1 MQLNFDDIIKANN
14 LPDPGSKIVVAMSGG
29 VDSSVTAA
37 LLKNA
42 GYEVIGVT
50 MKLHSSK
57 ISNKTKTCCSGLDI
71 ADARNVSKKLG
82 IKHYIINLEQRFKN
96 SVIKDFVNSY
106 KKGETPIP
114 CIRCNQTVKF
124 IDLINFA
131 ESLNCNYLATGH
143 YIKRV
148 EDKNGIHLF
157 CAEDD
162 KKDQSYFLFATTQEQ
177 LKVLRFPLGNF
188 KKSEIRQIARFYDL
202 GVEDKKDSQDICF
215 IPNGDYK
222 KFLLKN
228 DHIKIKKGL
237 IETSQGLVIGEH
249 NGIANYTIGQR
260 KGIGIGNVK
269 GLTENKPLY
278 VIDIDKKNNKIVVGH
293 KEKLAKYFIHIKE
306 VNFLSQ
312 NIPKN
317 SFEAFVKVR
326 SRKTLISAF
335 IKKFSDKCKT
345 ATVELKEPE
354 FGIAPGQACVFYNN
368 KKKMIGGGW
377 IYSGEKII

>member
-1 MQLNFDDIIKANN
+1 MQLNFDNIIKINN
-14 LPDPGSKIVVAMSGG
+14 LPEPGTKIVVAMSGG

-57 ISNKTKTCCSGLDI
+57 LSNKTKTCCSGLDI

-82 IKHYIINLEQRFKN
+82 IKHYIINLEERFKN

-124 IDLINFA
+124 TDLINFA
-131 ESLNCNYLATGH
+131 SSLNCKYLATGH

-162 KKDQSYFLFATTQEQ
+162 KKDQSYFLFATTQQQ
-177 LKVLRFPLGNF
+177 LRILRFPLGNF
-188 KKSEIRQIARFYDL
+188 KKSEIREIAKFYKL

-228 DHIKIKKGL
+228 DHIKIKKGY
-237 IETSQGLVIGEH
+237 IETTDGLVIGEH
-249 NGIANYTIGQR
+249 SGIVNYTIGQR
-260 KGIGIGNVK
+260 KGIGIGNIK

-293 KEKLAKYFIHIKE
+293 KEKLAKYFIHIKD

-317 SFEAFVKVR
+317 NFPKNKLGKLVKY
-326 SRKTLISAF
+326 LN
-335 IKKFSDKCKT
+335 IKKIMN
-345 ATVELKEPE
+345 
-354 FGIAPGQACVFYNN
+354 G
-368 KKKMIGGGW
+368 
-377 IYSGEKII
+377 KIIMNEILN

>member
-1 MQLNFDDIIKANN
+1 MKLNFDHIIKANN

-42 GYEVIGVT
+42 GFEVIGVT

-335 IKKFSDKCKT
+335 IKKFSDKSKT

>member
-1 MQLNFDDIIKANN
+1 MQLNFKNIIKTNN

>member
-1 MQLNFDDIIKANN
+1 MQLNFNNIIKTNN
-14 LPDPGSKIVVAMSGG
+14 LPNPGSKIVVAMSGG

-82 IKHYIINLEQRFKN
+82 IKHYIINLEERFKN
-96 SVIKDFVNSY
+96 FVIKDFVNSY

-131 ESLNCNYLATGH
+131 ESLNCKYLATGH

>member
-1 MQLNFDDIIKANN
+1 MQLNFDNIIKINN
-14 LPDPGSKIVVAMSGG
+14 LPVPGSKIVVAMSGG

-57 ISNKTKTCCSGLDI
+57 LSNKTKTCCSGLDI

-82 IKHYIINLEQRFKN
+82 IKHYIINLEERFKN

-131 ESLNCNYLATGH
+131 KSLNCKYLATGH

-162 KKDQSYFLFATTQEQ
+162 KKDQSYFLFATTQQQ
-177 LKVLRFPLGNF
+177 LKILRFPLGNF
-188 KKSEIRQIARFYDL
+188 KKSEIREIAKFYKL

-228 DHIKIKKGL
+228 DHIKIKKGY
-237 IETSQGLVIGEH
+237 IETTEGLVIGEH
-249 NGIANYTIGQR
+249 SGIANYTIGQR
-260 KGIGIGNVK
+260 KGIGIGNIK

-293 KEKLAKYFIHIKE
+293 KEKLAKYFIHIKD

-317 SFEAFVKVR
+317 NFEAYVKVR
-326 SRKTLISAF
+326 SRKTLISAC
-335 IKKFSDKCKT
+335 IKKISDKCKT
-345 ATVELKEPE
+345 ATVELSKPE

>member
-1 MQLNFDDIIKANN
+1 MQLNFDNIIKINN
-14 LPDPGSKIVVAMSGG
+14 LPVPGSKIVVAMSGG

-57 ISNKTKTCCSGLDI
+57 LSNKTKTCCSGLDI

-82 IKHYIINLEQRFKN
+82 IKHYIINLEERFKN

-124 IDLINFA
+124 TDLINFA
-131 ESLNCNYLATGH
+131 SSLNCKYLATGH

-162 KKDQSYFLFATTQEQ
+162 KKDQSYFLFATTQQQ
-177 LKVLRFPLGNF
+177 LKILRFPLGNF
-188 KKSEIRQIARFYDL
+188 KKSEIREIAKFYKL

-228 DHIKIKKGL
+228 DHIKIKKGY
-237 IETSQGLVIGEH
+237 IETTEGLVIGEH
-249 NGIANYTIGQR
+249 SGIANYTIGQR
-260 KGIGIGNVK
+260 KGIGIGNIK

-293 KEKLAKYFIHIKE
+293 KEKLAKYFIHIKD

-317 SFEAFVKVR
+317 NFEAYVKVR
-326 SRKTLISAF
+326 SRKTLISAC
-335 IKKFSDKCKT
+335 IKKISDKCKT
-345 ATVELKEPE
+345 ATVELSKPE

>member
-1 MQLNFDDIIKANN
+1 MQLNFNDIIKTNN
-14 LPDPGSKIVVAMSGG
+14 LPGPGSKIVVAMSGG

-42 GYEVIGVT
+42 GFEVIGVT

-82 IKHYIINLEQRFKN
+82 IKHYIINLEERFKN

-131 ESLNCNYLATGH
+131 ESLDCKYLATGH

-148 EDKNGIHLF
+148 EDQNGIHLF

-188 KKSEIRQIARFYDL
+188 KKSEIRQIARFYNL

-228 DHIKIKKGL
+228 DHFKIKKGL
-237 IETSQGLVIGEH
+237 IETAEGLVIGEH

-260 KGIGIGNVK
+260 KGIGVGNIK

-312 NIPKN
+312 KIPKN
-317 SFEAFVKVR
+317 SFEAYVKVR

>member
-1 MQLNFDDIIKANN
+1 MQLNFDNIIKINN
-14 LPDPGSKIVVAMSGG
+14 LPDPGLKIVVAMSGG

-71 ADARNVSKKLG
+71 ADARNVSRKLG
-82 IKHYIINLEQRFKN
+82 IKHYIINLEERFKN

-131 ESLNCNYLATGH
+131 ESLNCKYLATGH

-188 KKSEIRQIARFYDL
+188 KKSEIRQIARFYKL

-237 IETSQGLVIGEH
+237 IETSEGLVIGEH

-269 GLTENKPLY
+269 GLAENKPLY
-278 VIDIDKKNNKIVVGH
+278 VIDIDKKNNKIVVGY
-293 KEKLAKYFIHIKE
+293 KEKLAKYFIYIKE

-317 SFEAFVKVR
+317 SFEAYVKVR

-335 IKKFSDKCKT
+335 IKKFSDKFKT

>member
-1 MQLNFDDIIKANN
+1 MQLNFNNIIKTNN
-14 LPDPGSKIVVAMSGG
+14 LPNPGSKIVVAMSGG

-82 IKHYIINLEQRFKN
+82 IKHYIINLEERFKN
-96 SVIKDFVNSY
+96 SVINDFVNSY
-106 KKGETPIP
+106 KRGETPIP

-131 ESLNCNYLATGH
+131 ESLNCKHLATGH

>member
-1 MQLNFDDIIKANN
+1 MQLNFDNIIKINN
-14 LPDPGSKIVVAMSGG
+14 LPVPGSKIVVAMSGG

-57 ISNKTKTCCSGLDI
+57 LSNKTKTCCSGLDI

-82 IKHYIINLEQRFKN
+82 IKHYIINLEERFKN

-131 ESLNCNYLATGH
+131 KSLNCKHLATGH

-162 KKDQSYFLFATTQEQ
+162 KKDQSYFLFATTQQQ
-177 LKVLRFPLGNF
+177 LRILRFPLGNF
-188 KKSEIRQIARFYDL
+188 KKSEIREIAKFYKL

-228 DHIKIKKGL
+228 DHIKIKKGY
-237 IETSQGLVIGEH
+237 IETTEGLVIGEH
-249 NGIANYTIGQR
+249 SGIANYTIGQR
-260 KGIGIGNVK
+260 KGIGIGNIK

-293 KEKLAKYFIHIKE
+293 KEKLAKYFIHIKD

-317 SFEAFVKVR
+317 NFEAYVKVR
-326 SRKTLISAF
+326 SRKTLISAC
-335 IKKFSDKCKT
+335 IKKISDKCKT
-345 ATVELKEPE
+345 ATVELRKPE

>member
-1 MQLNFDDIIKANN
+1 MQLNFDNIIKINN
-14 LPDPGSKIVVAMSGG
+14 LPEPGTKIVVAMSGR

-57 ISNKTKTCCSGLDI
+57 LSNKTKTCCSGLDI

-82 IKHYIINLEQRFKN
+82 IKHYIINLEERFKN

-131 ESLNCNYLATGH
+131 KSLNCKYLATGH

-162 KKDQSYFLFATTQEQ
+162 KKDQSYFLFATTQQQ
-177 LKVLRFPLGNF
+177 LKILRFPLGNF
-188 KKSEIRQIARFYDL
+188 KKSEIREIAKFYKL

-228 DHIKIKKGL
+228 DLIKIKKGY
-237 IETSQGLVIGEH
+237 IETTEGLVIGEH
-249 NGIANYTIGQR
+249 SGIANYTIGQR
-260 KGIGIGNVK
+260 KGIGIGNIK

-293 KEKLAKYFIHIKE
+293 KEKLAKYFIHIKD

-317 SFEAFVKVR
+317 NFDAYVKVR
-326 SRKTLISAF
+326 SRKTLISAC
-335 IKKFSDKCKT
+335 IKKISDKCKT
-345 ATVELKEPE
+345 ATVELRKPE

>member
-1 MQLNFDDIIKANN
+1 MQLNFDDLIKTNN
-14 LPDPGSKIVVAMSGG
+14 LPELGSKIVVAMSGG

-82 IKHYIINLEQRFKN
+82 IKHYIINLEDRFKN

-131 ESLNCNYLATGH
+131 ESMKCKYLATGH

-157 CAEDD
+157 CADDD
-162 KKDQSYFLFATTQEQ
+162 KKDQSYFLFATTQQQ
-177 LKVLRFPLGNF
+177 LKILRFPLGNF
-188 KKSEIRQIARFYDL
+188 RKSEIREIAQFYKL
-202 GVEDKKDSQDICF
+202 GIEDKKDSQDICF

-228 DHIKIKKGL
+228 DHIKITKGL
-237 IETSQGLVIGEH
+237 IENTEGLVIGEH
-249 NGIANYTIGQR
+249 EGIANYTIGQR
-260 KGIGIGNVK
+260 KGIGIGNIK

-278 VIDIDKKNNKIVVGH
+278 VIDIDKKNNKIIVGY
-293 KEKLAKYFIHIKE
+293 KEKLAKYFIYIKE
-306 VNFLSQ
+306 INFLSQ
-312 NIPKN
+312 NVPKK
-317 SFEAFVKVR
+317 SFDAYVKVR
-326 SRKTLISAF
+326 SSKTLISAC
-335 IKKFSDKCKT
+335 IKTISDKYKT
-345 ATVELKEPE
+345 ARVELRSPE
-354 FGIAPGQACVFYNN
+354 FGVAPGQACVFYNN

>member
-1 MQLNFDDIIKANN
+1 MQLNFNNIIKTNN
-14 LPDPGSKIVVAMSGG
+14 LPNPGSKIVVAMSGG

-42 GYEVIGVT
+42 GFEVIGVT

>member
-1 MQLNFDDIIKANN
+1 MQLNFDNIIKINN
-14 LPDPGSKIVVAMSGG
+14 LPESGTKIVVAMSGG

-57 ISNKTKTCCSGLDI
+57 LSNKTKTCCSGLDI

-82 IKHYIINLEQRFKN
+82 IKHYIINLEERFKN

-124 IDLINFA
+124 TDLINFA
-131 ESLNCNYLATGH
+131 SSLNCKYLATGH

-162 KKDQSYFLFATTQEQ
+162 KKDQSYFLFATTQQQ
-177 LKVLRFPLGNF
+177 LKILRFPLGNF
-188 KKSEIRQIARFYDL
+188 KKSEIREIAKFYKL

-228 DHIKIKKGL
+228 DHIKITKGY
-237 IETSQGLVIGEH
+237 IETTEGLVIGEH
-249 NGIANYTIGQR
+249 SGIANYTIGQR
-260 KGIGIGNVK
+260 KGIGIGNIK

-293 KEKLAKYFIHIKE
+293 KEKLAKYFIHIKD

-317 SFEAFVKVR
+317 NFEAYVKVR
-326 SRKTLISAF
+326 SRKTLISAC
-335 IKKFSDKCKT
+335 IKKISDKCKT
-345 ATVELKEPE
+345 ATVELRKPE

>member
-1 MQLNFDDIIKANN
+1 MKLNFDNIIKINN
-14 LPDPGSKIVVAMSGG
+14 LPEPGTKIVVAMSGG

-57 ISNKTKTCCSGLDI
+57 LSNKTKTCCSGLDI

-82 IKHYIINLEQRFKN
+82 IKHYIINLEERFKN

-124 IDLINFA
+124 TDLINFA
-131 ESLNCNYLATGH
+131 KSLNCKYLATGH

-162 KKDQSYFLFATTQEQ
+162 KKDQSYFLFATTQQQ
-177 LKVLRFPLGNF
+177 LKILRFPLGNF
-188 KKSEIRQIARFYDL
+188 KKSEIREIAKFYEL

-228 DHIKIKKGL
+228 DHIKIKKGY
-237 IETSQGLVIGEH
+237 IETTEGLVIGEH
-249 NGIANYTIGQR
+249 SGIANYTIGQR
-260 KGIGIGNVK
+260 KGIGIGNIK

-293 KEKLAKYFIHIKE
+293 KEKLAKYFIHIKD

-317 SFEAFVKVR
+317 NFEAYVKVR
-326 SRKTLISAF
+326 SRKTLISAC
-335 IKKFSDKCKT
+335 IKKISDKCKT
-345 ATVELKEPE
+345 ATVELRKPE

>member
-1 MQLNFDDIIKANN
+1 MQLNFDNIIKINN
-14 LPDPGSKIVVAMSGG
+14 LPEPGSKIVVAMSGG

-50 MKLHSSK
+50 MKLHSST

-82 IKHYIINLEQRFKN
+82 IKHYIINLEERFKN

-131 ESLNCNYLATGH
+131 ESLKCKYLATGH

-162 KKDQSYFLFATTQEQ
+162 KKDQSYFLFATTQQQ
-177 LKVLRFPLGNF
+177 LKILRFPLGNF
-188 KKSEIRQIARFYDL
+188 KKSEIREIAKFYKL

-228 DHIKIKKGL
+228 DHIKIKKGF
-237 IETSQGLVIGEH
+237 IETTEGLVIGEH
-249 NGIANYTIGQR
+249 DGIANYTIGQR
-260 KGIGIGNVK
+260 KGIGIGNIK

-317 SFEAFVKVR
+317 NFEAYVKVR
-326 SRKTLISAF
+326 SRKNLISAC
-335 IKKFSDKCKT
+335 IKKISDKCKT
-345 ATVELKEPE
+345 ATVELRKPE

>member
-1 MQLNFDDIIKANN
+1 MQLSFDNIIKTNN
-14 LPDPGSKIVVAMSGG
+14 LPELGTKIVVAMSGG

-57 ISNKTKTCCSGLDI
+57 LSNKTKTCCSGLDI

-82 IKHYIINLEQRFKN
+82 IKHYIINLEERFKN

-124 IDLINFA
+124 TDLINFA
-131 ESLNCNYLATGH
+131 KSLNCKYLATGH

-162 KKDQSYFLFATTQEQ
+162 KKDQSYFLFATTQQQ
-177 LKVLRFPLGNF
+177 LKILRFPLGNF
-188 KKSEIRQIARFYDL
+188 KKSEIREIAKFYKL

-228 DHIKIKKGL
+228 DHIKIKKGY
-237 IETSQGLVIGEH
+237 IETTEGLVIGEH
-249 NGIANYTIGQR
+249 SGIANYTIGQR
-260 KGIGIGNVK
+260 KGIGIGNIK

-293 KEKLAKYFIHIKE
+293 KEKLAKYFIHIKD

-317 SFEAFVKVR
+317 NFEAYVKVR
-326 SRKTLISAF
+326 SRKTLISAC
-335 IKKFSDKCKT
+335 IKKISDKCKT
-345 ATVELKEPE
+345 ATVELRKPE

>member
-1 MQLNFDDIIKANN
+1 MQLNFNNIIKTNN
-14 LPDPGSKIVVAMSGG
+14 LPNPGSKIVVAMSGG

>member
-1 MQLNFDDIIKANN
+1 MQLNFDNIIKINN
-14 LPDPGSKIVVAMSGG
+14 LPESGTKIVVAMSGG

-57 ISNKTKTCCSGLDI
+57 LSNKTKTCCSGLDI

-82 IKHYIINLEQRFKN
+82 IKHYIINLEERFKN

-124 IDLINFA
+124 TDLINFA
-131 ESLNCNYLATGH
+131 KSLNCKYLATGH

-162 KKDQSYFLFATTQEQ
+162 KKDQSYFLFATTQQQ
-177 LKVLRFPLGNF
+177 LKILRFPLGNF
-188 KKSEIRQIARFYDL
+188 KKSEIREIAKFYKL

-228 DHIKIKKGL
+228 DHIKITKGY
-237 IETSQGLVIGEH
+237 IETTEGLVIGEH
-249 NGIANYTIGQR
+249 SGIANYTIGQR
-260 KGIGIGNVK
+260 KGIGIGNIK

-293 KEKLAKYFIHIKE
+293 KEKLAKYFIHIKD

-317 SFEAFVKVR
+317 NFEAYVKVR
-326 SRKTLISAF
+326 SRKTLISAC
-335 IKKFSDKCKT
+335 IKKISDKCKT
-345 ATVELKEPE
+345 ATVELRKPE

>member
-1 MQLNFDDIIKANN
+1 MQLNFDNIIKINN
-14 LPDPGSKIVVAMSGG
+14 LPEPGTKIVVAMSGG

-57 ISNKTKTCCSGLDI
+57 LSNKTKTCCSGLDI

-82 IKHYIINLEQRFKN
+82 IKHYIINLEARFKN

-131 ESLNCNYLATGH
+131 KSLNCKYLATGH

-162 KKDQSYFLFATTQEQ
+162 KKDQSYFLFATTQQQ
-177 LKVLRFPLGNF
+177 LKILRFPLGNF
-188 KKSEIRQIARFYDL
+188 KKSEIREIAKFYKL

-228 DHIKIKKGL
+228 DHIKIKKGY
-237 IETSQGLVIGEH
+237 IETTEGLVIGEH
-249 NGIANYTIGQR
+249 SGIANYTIGQR
-260 KGIGIGNVK
+260 KGIGIGNIK

-278 VIDIDKKNNKIVVGH
+278 VIDIDKKNNKIIVGP
-293 KEKLAKYFIHIKE
+293 KEKLAKYFIHIKD

-317 SFEAFVKVR
+317 NFEAYVKVR
-326 SRKTLISAF
+326 SRKTLILACV
-335 IKKFSDKCKT
+335 KKISDKCKT
-345 ATVELKEPE
+345 ATVELRKPE

>member
-14 LPDPGSKIVVAMSGG
+14 LPEPGSKIVVAMSGG
-29 VDSSVTAA
+29 VDSSVAAA

-42 GYEVIGVT
+42 GYDVIGVT

-82 IKHYIINLEQRFKN
+82 IKHYIINLEERFKN
-96 SVIKDFVNSY
+96 SVINDFVNSY

-124 IDLINFA
+124 TDLINFTK
-131 ESLNCNYLATGH
+131 SLKCEYLVTGH
-143 YIKRV
+143 YIKRI
-148 EDKNGIHLF
+148 EDDNEIHLF
-157 CAEDD
+157 CAEDN
-162 KKDQSYFLFATTQEQ
+162 KKDQSYFLFATTQQQ
-177 LKVLRFPLGNF
+177 LKILRFPLGNF
-188 KKSEIRQIARFYDL
+188 KKSEIREIAKFYKL

-237 IETSQGLVIGEH
+237 IQTTEGLVIGEH

-260 KGIGIGNVK
+260 KGIGIGNIK

-278 VIDIDKKNNKIVVGH
+278 VIDIEKKNNKIIVGH

-312 NIPKN
+312 NIPKS
-317 SFEAFVKVR
+317 SFEAYVKVR
-326 SRKTLISAF
+326 SRKTLISAC
-335 IKKFSDKCKT
+335 IKKISDKYKT
-345 ATVELKEPE
+345 ATVELRKPE

>member
-1 MQLNFDDIIKANN
+1 MELNFDNIIKINN
-14 LPDPGSKIVVAMSGG
+14 LPEPGSKIVVAMSGG

-82 IKHYIINLEQRFKN
+82 IKHYIINLEERFKN

-131 ESLNCNYLATGH
+131 ESLKCKYLATGH

-157 CAEDD
+157 CAKDD
-162 KKDQSYFLFATTQEQ
+162 KKDQSYFLFATTQQQ
-177 LKVLRFPLGNF
+177 LKILRFPLGNF
-188 KKSEIRQIARFYDL
+188 KKSEIREIAKFYKL

-228 DHIKIKKGL
+228 DHIKIKKGF
-237 IETSQGLVIGEH
+237 IETTEGSVIGEH
-249 NGIANYTIGQR
+249 DGIANYTIGQR
-260 KGIGIGNVK
+260 KGIGIGNIK

-278 VIDIDKKNNKIVVGH
+278 VIDIDKKSNKIVVGH

-317 SFEAFVKVR
+317 NFEAYVKVR
-326 SRKTLISAF
+326 SRKNLISAC
-335 IKKFSDKCKT
+335 IKKISDKCKT
-345 ATVELKEPE
+345 ATVELRKPE

>member
-1 MQLNFDDIIKANN
+1 MQLNFDNIIKINN
-14 LPDPGSKIVVAMSGG
+14 LPESGTTIVVAMSGG

-57 ISNKTKTCCSGLDI
+57 LSNKTKTCCSGLDI

-82 IKHYIINLEQRFKN
+82 IKHYIINLEERFKN

-124 IDLINFA
+124 TDLINFA
-131 ESLNCNYLATGH
+131 MSLNCKYLATGH

-162 KKDQSYFLFATTQEQ
+162 KKDQSYFLFATTQQQ
-177 LKVLRFPLGNF
+177 LKILRFPLGNF
-188 KKSEIRQIARFYDL
+188 KKSEIREIAKFYKL

-228 DHIKIKKGL
+228 DHIKIKKGY
-237 IETSQGLVIGEH
+237 IETTEGLVIGEH
-249 NGIANYTIGQR
+249 SGIANYTIGQR
-260 KGIGIGNVK
+260 KGIGIGNIK

-293 KEKLAKYFIHIKE
+293 KEKLAKYFIHIKD

-312 NIPKN
+312 NIPEN
-317 SFEAFVKVR
+317 NFEAYVKVR
-326 SRKTLISAF
+326 SRKTLISAC
-335 IKKFSDKCKT
+335 IKKISDKCKT
-345 ATVELKEPE
+345 ATVELRKPE

>member
-1 MQLNFDDIIKANN
+1 MQLNFDNIIKTNN
-14 LPDPGSKIVVAMSGG
+14 LPEPGSKIVVAMSGG

-57 ISNKTKTCCSGLDI
+57 VSNKTKTCCSGLDI

-82 IKHYIINLEQRFKN
+82 IKHYVINLEEQFKN
-96 SVIKDFVNSY
+96 SVIKDFVASY

-131 ESLNCNYLATGH
+131 ESLKCKYLATGH
-143 YIKRV
+143 YIKRI

-162 KKDQSYFLFATTQEQ
+162 KKDQSYFLFATTQQQ
-177 LKVLRFPLGNF
+177 LKILRFPLGNF
-188 KKSEIRQIARFYDL
+188 KKSEIREIAKFYKL

-222 KFLLKN
+222 NFLLKN
-228 DHIKIKKGL
+228 DHIKIKKGF
-237 IETSQGLVIGEH
+237 IETTEGLVIGQH
-249 NGIANYTIGQR
+249 DGIANYTIGQR
-260 KGIGIGNVK
+260 KGIGIGNIK

-278 VIDIDKKNNKIVVGH
+278 VTDIDKKNNKIVVGH
-293 KEKLAKYFIHIKE
+293 KEKLAKYFIHIKD

-312 NIPKN
+312 NFPKN
-317 SFEAFVKVR
+317 NFEAYVKVR
-326 SRKTLISAF
+326 SRKTLISGL

-345 ATVELKEPE
+345 ATVELRKPE

-368 KKKMIGGGW
+368 QKKMIGGGW

>member
-1 MQLNFDDIIKANN
+1 MQLNFENIIKINN
-14 LPDPGSKIVVAMSGG
+14 LPKPGSKIVVAMSGG

-57 ISNKTKTCCSGLDI
+57 ISNRTKTCCSGLDI

-82 IKHYIINLEQRFKN
+82 IKHYIINLEERFKN
-96 SVIKDFVNSY
+96 TVIKDFVNSY

-131 ESLNCNYLATGH
+131 ESLECKYLATGH

-162 KKDQSYFLFATTQEQ
+162 KKDQSYFLFATTQQQ
-177 LKVLRFPLGNF
+177 LKILRFPLGNF
-188 KKSEIRQIARFYDL
+188 KKSEIREIAKFYKL

-228 DHIKIKKGL
+228 DYIKIKKGF
-237 IETSQGLVIGEH
+237 IETTEGFVIGEH
-249 NGIANYTIGQR
+249 NGISNYTIGQR

-326 SRKTLISAF
+326 SRKTLISAC
-335 IKKFSDKCKT
+335 IKKISDKCKT
-345 ATVELKEPE
+345 ATVELRKPE

>member
-1 MQLNFDDIIKANN
+1 M
-14 LPDPGSKIVVAMSGG
+14 
-29 VDSSVTAA
+29 
-37 LLKNA
+37 
-42 GYEVIGVT
+42 
-50 MKLHSSK
+50 
-57 ISNKTKTCCSGLDI
+57 
-71 ADARNVSKKLG
+71 
-82 IKHYIINLEQRFKN
+82 
-96 SVIKDFVNSY
+96 
-106 KKGETPIP
+106 
-114 CIRCNQTVKF
+114 
-124 IDLINFA
+124 
-131 ESLNCNYLATGH
+131 NCKYLATGH

-162 KKDQSYFLFATTQEQ
+162 KKDQSYFLFATTQQQ
-177 LKVLRFPLGNF
+177 LKILRFPLGNF
-188 KKSEIRQIARFYDL
+188 KKSEIREIAKFYKL

-228 DHIKIKKGL
+228 DHIKIKKGY
-237 IETSQGLVIGEH
+237 IETTEGLVIGEH

-260 KGIGIGNVK
+260 KGIGIGNIK

-293 KEKLAKYFIHIKE
+293 KEKLAKYFIHIKD

-317 SFEAFVKVR
+317 NFEAYVKVR
-326 SRKTLISAF
+326 SRKTLISAC
-335 IKKFSDKCKT
+335 IKKISDKCKT
-345 ATVELKEPE
+345 ATVELRKPE

>member
-1 MQLNFDDIIKANN
+1 MQLNFKNIIKTNN

-335 IKKFSDKCKT
+335 IKKFSDKSKT

>member
-1 MQLNFDDIIKANN
+1 MQLNFDNIIKINN
-14 LPDPGSKIVVAMSGG
+14 LPVPGSKIVVAMSGG

-57 ISNKTKTCCSGLDI
+57 LSNKTKTCCSGLDI

-82 IKHYIINLEQRFKN
+82 IKHYIINLEERFKN

-124 IDLINFA
+124 TDLINFA
-131 ESLNCNYLATGH
+131 NSLNCKYLATGH

-162 KKDQSYFLFATTQEQ
+162 KKDQSYFLFATTQQQ
-177 LKVLRFPLGNF
+177 LKILRFPLGNF
-188 KKSEIRQIARFYDL
+188 KKSEIREIAKFYKL

-228 DHIKIKKGL
+228 DHIKIKKGY
-237 IETSQGLVIGEH
+237 IETTEGLVIGEH
-249 NGIANYTIGQR
+249 SGIANYTIGQR
-260 KGIGIGNVK
+260 KGIGIGNIK

-293 KEKLAKYFIHIKE
+293 KEKLAKYFIHIKD

-317 SFEAFVKVR
+317 NFEAYVKVR
-326 SRKTLISAF
+326 SRKTLISAC
-335 IKKFSDKCKT
+335 IKKISDKCKT
-345 ATVELKEPE
+345 ATVELRKPE

>member
-1 MQLNFDDIIKANN
+1 MQLSFDNIIKTNN
-14 LPDPGSKIVVAMSGG
+14 LPELGTKIVVAMSGG

-57 ISNKTKTCCSGLDI
+57 LSNKTKTCCSGLDI

-82 IKHYIINLEQRFKN
+82 IKHYIINLEERFKN

-124 IDLINFA
+124 TDLINFA
-131 ESLNCNYLATGH
+131 KSLNCKYLATGH

-162 KKDQSYFLFATTQEQ
+162 KKDQSYFLFATTQQQ
-177 LKVLRFPLGNF
+177 LKILRFPLGNF
-188 KKSEIRQIARFYDL
+188 KKSEIREIAKFYKL

-222 KFLLKN
+222 RFLLKN
-228 DHIKIKKGL
+228 DHIQIKKGY
-237 IETSQGLVIGEH
+237 IETTEGLVIGEH
-249 NGIANYTIGQR
+249 SGIANYTIGQR
-260 KGIGIGNVK
+260 KGIGIGNIK

-293 KEKLAKYFIHIKE
+293 KEKLAKYFIHIKD

-317 SFEAFVKVR
+317 NFDAYVKVR
-326 SRKTLISAF
+326 SRKTLISAC
-335 IKKFSDKCKT
+335 IKKISDKCKT
-345 ATVELKEPE
+345 ATVELRKPE

>member
-1 MQLNFDDIIKANN
+1 MQLNFDNIIKINN

-57 ISNKTKTCCSGLDI
+57 LSNKTKTCCSGLDI

-82 IKHYIINLEQRFKN
+82 IKHYIINLEERFKN

-124 IDLINFA
+124 TDLINFA
-131 ESLNCNYLATGH
+131 MSLNCKYLATGH

-162 KKDQSYFLFATTQEQ
+162 KKDQSYFLFATTQQQ
-177 LKVLRFPLGNF
+177 LKMLRFPLGNF
-188 KKSEIRQIARFYDL
+188 KKSEIREIAKFYNL

-228 DHIKIKKGL
+228 DHIKIKKGY
-237 IETSQGLVIGEH
+237 IETTEGLVIGEH
-249 NGIANYTIGQR
+249 SGIANYTIGQR
-260 KGIGIGNVK
+260 KGIGIGNIK

-293 KEKLAKYFIHIKE
+293 KEKLAKYFIHIKD

-317 SFEAFVKVR
+317 NFEAYVKVR
-326 SRKTLISAF
+326 SRKTLISAC
-335 IKKFSDKCKT
+335 IKKISDKCKT
-345 ATVELKEPE
+345 ATVELRKPE

>member
-1 MQLNFDDIIKANN
+1 MQLNFDNIIKINN
-14 LPDPGSKIVVAMSGG
+14 LPQPGSKIVVAMSGG

-37 LLKNA
+37 LLKKA

-82 IKHYIINLEQRFKN
+82 IKHYIINLEERFKN
-96 SVIKDFVNSY
+96 SVIKDFVDSY

-124 IDLINFA
+124 SDLINFGM
-131 ESLNCNYLATGH
+131 SLNCKYLATGH

-162 KKDQSYFLFATTQEQ
+162 KKDQSYFLFATTQQQ
-177 LKVLRFPLGNF
+177 LKILRFPLGNF
-188 KKSEIRQIARFYDL
+188 KKSEIREIAKFYKL
-202 GVEDKKDSQDICF
+202 GVGDKKDSQDICF

-228 DHIKIKKGL
+228 DHIKIKKGY
-237 IETSQGLVIGEH
+237 IETTEGLVIGEH
-249 NGIANYTIGQR
+249 SGIANYTIGQR
-260 KGIGIGNVK
+260 KGIGIGNIK

-293 KEKLAKYFIHIKE
+293 KEKLAKYFIHIKD

-317 SFEAFVKVR
+317 NFEAYVKVR
-326 SRKTLISAF
+326 SRKTLISAC
-335 IKKFSDKCKT
+335 IKKISDKCKT
-345 ATVELKEPE
+345 ATVELRKPE

>member
-1 MQLNFDDIIKANN
+1 MQLNFNDIIKTNN
-14 LPDPGSKIVVAMSGG
+14 LPGPGSKIVVAMSGG

-42 GYEVIGVT
+42 GFEVIGVT

-82 IKHYIINLEQRFKN
+82 IKHYIINLEERFKN

-131 ESLNCNYLATGH
+131 ESLDCKYLATGH

-188 KKSEIRQIARFYDL
+188 KKSEIRQIARFYNL

-228 DHIKIKKGL
+228 DHFKIKKGL
-237 IETSQGLVIGEH
+237 IETAEGLVIGEH

-260 KGIGIGNVK
+260 KGIGVGNIK

>member
-1 MQLNFDDIIKANN
+1 MQLNFDNIIKINN
-14 LPDPGSKIVVAMSGG
+14 LPEPGTKIVVAMSGR

-57 ISNKTKTCCSGLDI
+57 LSNKTKTCCSGLDI

-82 IKHYIINLEQRFKN
+82 IKHYIINLEERFKN

-131 ESLNCNYLATGH
+131 KSLNCKYLATGH

-162 KKDQSYFLFATTQEQ
+162 KKDQSYFLFATTQQQ
-177 LKVLRFPLGNF
+177 LKILRFPLGNF
-188 KKSEIRQIARFYDL
+188 KKSEIREIAKFYKL

-228 DHIKIKKGL
+228 DLIKIKKGY
-237 IETSQGLVIGEH
+237 IETTEGLVIGEH
-249 NGIANYTIGQR
+249 SGIANYTIGQR
-260 KGIGIGNVK
+260 KGIGIGNIK

-293 KEKLAKYFIHIKE
+293 KEKLAKYFIHIKD

-317 SFEAFVKVR
+317 NFEAYVKVR
-326 SRKTLISAF
+326 SRKTLISAC
-335 IKKFSDKCKT
+335 IKKISDKCKT
-345 ATVELKEPE
+345 ATVELRKPE

>member
-1 MQLNFDDIIKANN
+1 MQLNFDNIIKINN
-14 LPDPGSKIVVAMSGG
+14 LPVPGSKIVVAMSGG

-57 ISNKTKTCCSGLDI
+57 LSNKTKTCCSGLDI

-82 IKHYIINLEQRFKN
+82 IKHYIINLEERFKN

-124 IDLINFA
+124 TDLINFA
-131 ESLNCNYLATGH
+131 SSLNCKYLATGH

-162 KKDQSYFLFATTQEQ
+162 KKDQSYFLFATTQQQ
-177 LKVLRFPLGNF
+177 LKILRFPLGNF
-188 KKSEIRQIARFYDL
+188 KKSEIREIAKFYKL

-228 DHIKIKKGL
+228 DHIKIKKGY
-237 IETSQGLVIGEH
+237 IETTEGLVIGEH
-249 NGIANYTIGQR
+249 SGIANYTIGQR
-260 KGIGIGNVK
+260 KGIGIGNIK

-293 KEKLAKYFIHIKE
+293 KEKLAKYFIHIKD

-317 SFEAFVKVR
+317 NFEAYVKVR
-326 SRKTLISAF
+326 SRKTLISAC
-335 IKKFSDKCKT
+335 IKKISDKCKT
-345 ATVELKEPE
+345 ATVELRKPE